1 MSRSISGGSI
11 AVLLAAAAVLAALVG
26 SGSPVG
32 AQAFDTVISNG
43 RVIDPESGLD
53 AVRDVGIRSGRV
65 VALSKTRL
73 SAAKVIDA
81 SNLVVA
87 PGFIDLHAH
96 GQTPETYRFQAADGV
111 TSSFELE
118 LGAADVDAWYKQRQA
133 GRLINY
139 GVSVGH
145 IPVRM
150 AVLRDPGP
158 AWPTGAAAH
167 RAASPA
173 EVVEIIRRLENGL
186 AAGAVSIGAGL
197 PYTEAA
203 TQEELRRV
211 FAVAGRNHVSIHVHI
226 RPGIGGL
233 QEALAL
239 AQQTHAPLHVVHL
252 NSAATQHTREM
263 LEMIDTARRAGRDV
277 TTEAYPY
284 TAGMTEIR
292 SAILDE
298 YEDSP
303 DEKLS
308 ELEWPVTGE
317 KLTRDT
323 FQKYRAIGGPVI
335 RRTNT
340 DAMVALAIG
349 SPLTA
354 IASDAYW
361 ENGTGHPRTAGTF
374 SRVLGRFVGDGSLT
388 LAAALRKMTLLPA
401 QRLESRVPGMKRKGR
416 VRVGG
421 DADLTIFDPSRVMD
435 RATYQQPSLPSAGIE
450 YVLVNGVPVVAK
462 GVLVDGVNPG
472 TAVRAPIKRSRSH

>member
-1 MSRSISGGSI
+1 
-11 AVLLAAAAVLAALVG
+11 L
-26 SGSPVG
+26 
-32 AQAFDTVISNG
+32 
-43 RVIDPESGLD
+43 
-53 AVRDVGIRSGRV
+53 
-65 VALSKTRL
+65 
-73 SAAKVIDA
+73 
-81 SNLVVA
+81 
-87 PGFIDLHAH
+87 
-96 GQTPETYRFQAADGV
+96 
-111 TSSFELE
+111 
-118 LGAADVDAWYKQRQA
+118 
-133 GRLINY
+133 
-139 GVSVGH
+139 
-145 IPVRM
+145 
-150 AVLRDPGP
+150 
-158 AWPTGAAAH
+158 
-167 RAASPA
+167 
-173 EVVEIIRRLENGL
+173 VEIVRRLEKGL
-186 AAGAVSIGAGL
+186 ADGAVSIGAGL

-211 FAVAGRNHVSIHVHI
+211 FGVAGRNHVSIHVHI
-226 RPGIGGL
+226 RPGTAGL

-252 NSAATQHTREM
+252 NSAATLHTREM
-263 LEMIDTARRAGRDV
+263 LDMIDAARRAGRDV

-303 DEKLS
+303 DEKLT

-340 DAMVALAIG
+340 DAMVALAIN

-374 SRVLGRFVGDGSLT
+374 SRVLGRFVGGGSLS
-388 LAAALRKMTLLPA
+388 LPAALRKMTLLPA
-401 QRLESRVPGMKRKGR
+401 QRLESRVPAMKRKGR

-421 DADLTIFDPSRVMD
+421 DADLTIFDPARVMD
-435 RATYQQPSLPSAGIE
+435 RSTYRQPSLPSAGIE

-472 TAVRAPIKRSRSH
+472 TAVRAPIKRSRSR